1 MTARFPAGS
10 GDPKMIPKLAIV
22 LFLIAIVVA
31 LFTGM
36 YYMLKDGSDKRRTVR
51 ALSWRVGLQVAL
63 IAFLALA
70 YLMGWIEPHGLTH
83 R

>member
-1 MTARFPAGS
+1 
-10 GDPKMIPKLAIV
+10 MIPKLAIV
-22 LFLIAIVVA
+22 VFLIAIVVA
-31 LFTGM
+31 LFSGM

-70 YLMGWIEPHGLTH
+70 YVMGWIEPHGVTP
-83 R
+83 